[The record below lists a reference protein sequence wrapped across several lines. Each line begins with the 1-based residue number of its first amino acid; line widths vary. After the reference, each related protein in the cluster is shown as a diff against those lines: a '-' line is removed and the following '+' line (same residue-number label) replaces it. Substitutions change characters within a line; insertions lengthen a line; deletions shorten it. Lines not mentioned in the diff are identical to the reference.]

1 MTFPCNRVHK
11 SYKFLEPIVQALESM
26 RRCHVRSKILL
37 GPCHGVAL
45 GLSGTD
51 ATTAASG
58 SQRPTAADRALGTWR
73 LNIAK
78 SKFNPGPPP
87 ESQTRT
93 YELYRDGIRTTV
105 RNGVRRREYTFV
117 QFVSDY
123 RGDQVPISG
132 SPDADMIALKSVDAD
147 TAEADLYHAGRAIG
161 RVRRVISR
169 DGQTMTITV
178 ELNNVEGVRVT
189 NVQVFEKQQTPP

>member
-1 MTFPCNRVHK
+1 MCARKTAWVFAT
-11 SYKFLEPIVQALESM
+11 I
-26 RRCHVRSKILL
+26 
-37 GPCHGVAL
+37 VAL
-45 GLSGTD
+45 SLSGTD
-51 ATTAASG
+51 ATTGTSE
-58 SQRPTAADRALGTWR
+58 SQRPTAADRVLGTWR

-87 ESQTRT
+87 ESQTRA

-105 RNGVRRREYTFV
+105 RTVYAGGNTSFV

-123 RGDQVPISG
+123 SGDQVPISG

-147 TAEADLYHAGRAIG
+147 TAEAELYHAGRAIG

-169 DGQTMTITV
+169 DGQTMTIAV
-178 ELNNVEGVRVT
+178 ELNNLEGVRVT
-189 NVQVFEKQQTPP
+189 NLQVFEKQTQP

>member
-1 MTFPCNRVHK
+1 M
-11 SYKFLEPIVQALESM
+11 
-26 RRCHVRSKILL
+26 RSKNAWVLAAI
-37 GPCHGVAL
+37 VAL
-45 GLSGTD
+45 GVSGTD
-51 ATTAASG
+51 ATAG
-58 SQRPTAADRALGTWR
+58 NRESQRPTAADSVLGTWR

-105 RNGVRRREYTFV
+105 RTVYAGGNTAFV

-123 RGDQVPISG
+123 SGDQVPISG

-147 TAEADLYHAGRAIG
+147 TAEASLFHAGRAIG

-178 ELNNVEGVRVT
+178 ELNDVEGVRVT

>member
-1 MTFPCNRVHK
+1 MC
-11 SYKFLEPIVQALESM
+11 A
-26 RRCHVRSKILL
+26 RRIRSV
-37 GPCHGVAL
+37 VATML
-45 GLSGTD
+45 GLGVLG
-51 ATTAASG
+51 TAAALAASE
-58 SQRPTAADRALGTWR
+58 SQRPTAADRVLGTWH

-105 RNGVRRREYTFV
+105 RTVYAGGNTAFV

-123 RGDQVPISG
+123 SGDQVPISG
-132 SPDADMIALKSVDAD
+132 SPDADMIALKSVGAN
-147 TAEADLYHAGRAIG
+147 TAEATLFHAARAIG
-161 RVRRVISR
+161 TVQRVISA

-178 ELNNVEGVRVT
+178 ELNNVQGVRVV
-189 NVQVFEKQQTPP
+189 NVQVFEKQP